1 MCKCALLAYTRQDAR
16 VSSRVNDDS
25 TLFELQEA
33 RAVDAELLGRTLES
47 CRDYLLLIAAR
58 SIDPDLIP
66 KGGGSDLVQDTLLGA
81 YRDFDTFHGRSRDEL
96 LAWLRK
102 ILENNLAVF
111 RRRYRGT
118 RKRRVSLEVSFD
130 ASAAG
135 APGPDWASDSASP
148 SKAAANREQAAAIQ
162 SALGRIPDDYRRV
175 IVWYQYDQHT
185 FEEIGRRLDRS
196 PEAARKIWS
205 RALVRLTQE
214 LGPTHDP
221 RA

>member
-1 MCKCALLAYTRQDAR
+1 MTR
-16 VSSRVNDDS
+16 SS
-25 TLFELQEA
+25 
-33 RAVDAELLGRTLES
+33 LGRTLES
-47 CRDYLLLIAAR
+47 CRDYLLLIAGR
-58 SIDPDLIP
+58 SIDRDLLP

-130 ASAAG
+130 ADARG
-135 APGPDWASDSASP
+135 APGPEWASDSASP
-148 SKAAANREQAAAIQ
+148 STAAAKREQAAALQ
-162 SALGRIPDDYRRV
+162 SALSRIPEDYRRV
-175 IVWYQYDQHT
+175 IVWYQYDQRT

-205 RALVRLTQE
+205 RALLRLTQE

-221 RA
+221 GA

>member
-1 MCKCALLAYTRQDAR
+1 MSVPLANTWQDAR
-16 VSSRVNDDS
+16 VSSRVSDDS
-25 TLFELQEA
+25 TLLDLQEA
-33 RAVDAELLGRTLES
+33 RAGDAELLGRTLES
-47 CRDYLLLIAAR
+47 CRDYLQLIAAR
-58 SIDPDLIP
+58 SIDRDLLP

-81 YRDFDTFHGRSRDEL
+81 YRDFGTFHGRSRDEL

-130 ASAAG
+130 AE
-135 APGPDWASDSASP
+135 APGPLGPEWASDSASP
-148 SKAAANREQAAAIQ
+148 STVAAKREQAAALQ

>member
-1 MCKCALLAYTRQDAR
+1 

-25 TLFELQEA
+25 TLLELIEA
-33 RAVDAELLGRTLES
+33 RAGDAELLGHALES
-47 CRDYLLLIAAR
+47 CRDYLLLIAAGA
-58 SIDPDLIP
+58 IDRDLLP
-66 KGGGSDLVQDTLLGA
+66 KGSGSDLVQDTLLGA
-81 YRDFDTFHGRSRDEL
+81 YRDFGTFHGRSREEL

-102 ILENNLAVF
+102 ILENNLSVF

-118 RKRRVSLEVSFD
+118 RKRRVSLEVPFD
-130 ASAAG
+130 TAG
-135 APGPDWASDSASP
+135 AGGQRPEWASDSGSP
-148 SKAAANREQAAAIQ
+148 STAAAKREQAAALQ

-175 IVWYQYDQHT
+175 IIWYQYDQHT

-214 LGPTHDP
+214 LGPAHDP